1 MTNRSCQ
8 SKSFK
13 KLRKMHTNP
22 SQETIPMGLQCITS
36 ESHMSGAQIT
46 QTTEKVLDNTFECL
60 KPLF

>member
-1 MTNRSCQ
+1 
-8 SKSFK
+8 
-13 KLRKMHTNP
+13 MHTNP
-22 SQETIPMGLQCITS
+22 SQETIPMGLQYITP